1 LAEASFDPESGM
13 SPSRWSLVS
22 LRPLIQG
29 AVTAARR
36 FPLSLLAS
44 AVCAVLA
51 VLGIEEILDE
61 EATFRLLLTVVLG
74 IPLFLAVD
82 LWVERARRRMV
93 VRAVL
98 WAAGALGLAAF
109 CMLWQGWSE
118 TVRVARFLQT
128 AAALH
133 LLVAV
138 APFLGRREPAGFWEY
153 NKRLFFRVIITG
165 VYALVL
171 FAGLSIALLALDKL
185 FGVPIEP
192 TAYGRIWA
200 VSGFVVTTW
209 LFLAWMP
216 ADLAALDRER
226 SYPLGLKI
234 FAQYL
239 LVPIVIGYL
248 LILTAYLVKVL
259 ITWDWPSGWI
269 GWLVSSVATV
279 GIFSLLMLHPAA
291 DDEGDRWVRTYWRWF
306 FPALLPAILM
316 LWLAIYQRVAQ
327 YGITERRYF
336 LLALSVWLA
345 AIAVYYALSRS
356 RNIKLIPL
364 TLCIGAFFT
373 IAGPVGAYRV
383 SERSQVH
390 RLAGLLERNGILV
403 SGRAGTAPGTLSTE
417 DRREIS
423 AVLRYLLT
431 THGPA
436 SIAGWFEDGLAGL
449 DSGSGAARTRL
460 GDERARAV
468 AARIGVP
475 YLEPWTPVGDDGP
488 FAYNAEADS
497 AAIPLAGYDVLLVV
511 TPRSQAPQQADVSV
525 HLEGDSALVVQ
536 RAGVRVLTMPLAG
549 LVARVDAYADSAG
562 TGRAIPSAIL
572 RWEQAGDSVRAAL
585 YATWLSGSRGDS
597 GVRVTGINGGLLVGF
612 GPAPAER
619 R

>member
-1 LAEASFDPESGM
+1 MPA
-13 SPSRWSLVS
+13 SRWSLVS
-22 LRPLIQG
+22 LRPVIEG
-29 AVTAARR
+29 AVVAARR
-36 FPLSLLAS
+36 FPLSLLAG

-61 EATFRLLLTVVLG
+61 EQTFRLLLTVVLG
-74 IPLFLAVD
+74 IPLFLALD
-82 LWVERARRRMV
+82 LWVERGRRGMAVRTALWV
-93 VRAVL
+93 V
-98 WAAGALGLAAF
+98 GALGLAAF
-109 CMLWQGWSE
+109 YALWQGWSE

-138 APFLGRREPAGFWEY
+138 APFLGYREPAGFWEY

-165 VYALVL
+165 VYAHVL
-171 FAGLSIALLALDKL
+171 FAGLAIALLALDKL
-185 FGVPIEP
+185 FGLPIEP
-192 TAYGRIWA
+192 TAYPRLWA
-200 VSGFVVTTW
+200 VIGLLVTTW
-209 LFLAWMP
+209 LFLGWMP
-216 ADLAALDRER
+216 PDLAALDRER
-226 SYPLGLKI
+226 SYPPGLKV

-248 LILTAYLVKVL
+248 VILTAYLVKVL
-259 ITWDWPSGWI
+259 VTWDWPSGWI

-291 DDEGDRWVRTYWRWF
+291 DEDGDRWVRTYWRWF
-306 FPALLPAILM
+306 FPALLPAIVM

-336 LLALSVWLA
+336 LLVLSVWLA
-345 AIAVYYALSRS
+345 AMAVYYTFSRS

-364 TLCIGAFFT
+364 TLCVGALVT
-373 IAGPVGAYRV
+373 LAGPWGAYRV
-383 SERSQVH
+383 SERSQVG
-390 RLAGLLERNGILV
+390 RLAGLLERNDLLV
-403 SGRAGTAPGTLSTE
+403 NGRVVTAAGAVPLD

-423 AVLRYLLT
+423 AVLRYLLS

-449 DSGSGAARTRL
+449 DSGAGETRSRL
-460 GDERARAV
+460 GHERAQAV

-475 YLEPWTPVGDDGP
+475 YVERSTPAGLEGAFT
-488 FAYNAEADS
+488 YNAEAGS
-497 AAIPLAGYDVLLVV
+497 AGIPLAGYDMLLVV
-511 TPRSQAPQQADVSV
+511 TPRREPPAQADVSV

-536 RAGVRVLTMPLAG
+536 RGGERVLTMPLAG
-549 LVARVDAYADSAG
+549 LVARADAYADSAG
-562 TGRAIPSAIL
+562 TARIPSAVL
-572 RWEQAGDSVRAAL
+572 RWEQAGDSARAVL
-585 YATWLSGSRGDS
+585 YATWLSGSRGDR

>member
-1 LAEASFDPESGM
+1 MPA
-13 SPSRWSLVS
+13 SRWSLVS
-22 LRPLIQG
+22 LRPVIDG
-29 AVTAARR
+29 AVVAARR
-36 FPLSLLAS
+36 FPLSLLAG

-51 VLGIEEILDE
+51 VLGIEEILE
-61 EATFRLLLTVVLG
+61 GEQAFRLLLTVVLG

-82 LWVERARRRMV
+82 LWVERGRRGMP
-93 VRAVL
+93 VRVAL
-98 WAAGALGLAAF
+98 WAAGALGLVAF
-109 CMLWQGWSE
+109 YLLWEGWSE
-118 TVRVARFLQT
+118 TVRAARFLQV

-138 APFLGRREPAGFWEY
+138 APFLGHAEPAGFWEF
-153 NKRLFFRVIITG
+153 NKRLFFRVILTG
-165 VYALVL
+165 VYSLVL
-171 FAGLSIALLALDKL
+171 FTGLAIALLALDKL
-185 FGVPIEP
+185 FGVSIEP
-192 TAYGRIWA
+192 TAYGRLGA
-200 VSGFVVTTW
+200 VAGFVVTTW

-216 ADLAALDRER
+216 PDLVALDRER

-248 LILTAYLVKVL
+248 AILTAYLVKVL

-327 YGITERRYF
+327 YGITENRYF
-336 LLALSVWLA
+336 LLLLSVWLA
-345 AIAVYYALSRS
+345 AMAIYYTLTRS

-364 TLCIGAFFT
+364 TLCIGAFVT
-373 IAGPVGAYRV
+373 LAGPWGAYRV

-403 SGRAGTAPGTLSTE
+403 NGRAGTAPGTVSTE

-431 THGPA
+431 THGTA
-436 SIAGWFEDGLAGL
+436 GIAGWFADGLAGL
-449 DSGSGAARTRL
+449 DSGSGETRAVL
-460 GDERARAV
+460 AEERAQAV

-475 YLEPWTPVGDDGP
+475 YMERWTPVGAQAQ
-488 FAYNAEADS
+488 FSYNAEADGS
-497 AAIPLAGYDVLLVV
+497 AVPLAGYDALLVV
-511 TPRSQAPQQADVSV
+511 TPRREPPPQADVSV
-525 HLEGDSALVVQ
+525 HLEGDSALVVR
-536 RAGVRVLTMPLAG
+536 RAGVRVLTMRLAG
-549 LVARVDAYADSAG
+549 LVARADAYADSAG
-562 TGRAIPSAIL
+562 VGRIPSAIL
-572 RWEQAGDSVRAAL
+572 RWEQAGDSARAVL
-585 YATWLSGSRGDS
+585 YATWLSGSRGDR
-597 GVRVTGINGGLLVGF
+597 GIRVTGINGGLLVGF